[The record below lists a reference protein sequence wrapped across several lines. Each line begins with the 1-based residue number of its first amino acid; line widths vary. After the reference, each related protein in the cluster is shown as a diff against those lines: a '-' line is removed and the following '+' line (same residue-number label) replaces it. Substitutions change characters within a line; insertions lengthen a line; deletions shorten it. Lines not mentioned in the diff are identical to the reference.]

1 MYIRPFFFT
10 FLLSYL
16 GLSCATRTVSIGTK
30 TVSPLQVHQ
39 TVRANQERMGS
50 AVGGGTITIES
61 PSVAQSG
68 SFTLLLRK
76 PDTLLVRLKGPFGI
90 KLASALLTRKDFQFY
105 NSLENRLFSGETN
118 ARNLARILRV
128 NLDFAD
134 LLNLF
139 TGGVFQEE
147 DSGLPDESGVE
158 DENFLFV
165 YRVKNGTHK
174 YLIDPQTLLIAK
186 VQHVDVEGR
195 LVFEQRFLNFQIVD
209 GTVIPFNI
217 RIIQPRER
225 RMVSVVYSDV
235 ALNKQDLDFTFT
247 YPRNAERV
255 RWQ

>member
-1 MYIRPFFFT
+1 M
-10 FLLSYL
+10 
-16 GLSCATRTVSIGTK
+16 GTR

-39 TVRANQERMGS
+39 TVSANQERMGS
-50 AVGGGTITIES
+50 AVGDGTITIES
-61 PSVAQSG
+61 PSIAQSG

-76 PDTLLVRLKGPFGI
+76 PDTLLVKLKGPFGI
-90 KLASALLTRKDFQFY
+90 KLGSALLTSKDFQFY

-118 ARNLARILRV
+118 ARNLAKILRV
-128 NLDFAD
+128 SLDFAD

-139 TGGVFQEE
+139 TGGVFDEE
-147 DSGLPDESGVE
+147 DSGMPDESGVE
-158 DENFLFV
+158 DGHFFFV
-165 YRVKNGTHK
+165 YRVKDGIHK

-186 VQHVDVEGR
+186 VQHLDAEGR
-195 LVFEQRFLNFQIVD
+195 LVFEQRFLNFQTID

-225 RMVSVVYSDV
+225 RMVSVVYSEV
-235 ALNKQDLDFTFT
+235 AFNKQDLDFTFT

>member
-1 MYIRPFFFT
+1 M
-10 FLLSYL
+10 
-16 GLSCATRTVSIGTK
+16 GTR

-39 TVRANQERMGS
+39 TVSANQERMDS
-50 AVGGGTITIES
+50 AVGDGTITIES
-61 PSVAQSG
+61 PSIAQSG

-76 PDTLLVRLKGPFGI
+76 PDTLLVKLKGPFGI
-90 KLASALLTRKDFQFY
+90 KLGSALLTSKDFQFY

-134 LLNLF
+134 VLNLF
-139 TGGVFQEE
+139 TGGVFHEE
-147 DSGLPDESGVE
+147 DSGMPDESGVE
-158 DENFLFV
+158 DEHFFFV
-165 YRVKNGTHK
+165 YRVKDGIHK

-186 VQHVDVEGR
+186 VQHVDAEGR
-195 LVFEQRFLNFQIVD
+195 LVFEQRFLNFQTID

-217 RIIQPRER
+217 RMIQPRER

-235 ALNKQDLDFTFT
+235 AFNKQDLDFTFT